1 MGLEVVVNEIIE
13 EGRKEADRI
22 EREGLQEAKAV
33 LEDARSKAEAILDE
47 RDALARR
54 EAQRLQEQE
63 TARMEFEA
71 KRRVLTMKRDLWQ
84 RLKKETLETL
94 SGLDE
99 QTRKGYLQTLIE
111 NAQQEIPQGV
121 VHVRKEDE
129 KLVPRDSGYDVKADL
144 EALGGAVVEDPAGAV
159 SLDLRFETLL
169 DDLWPS
175 VLKEESKRL
184 FG

>member
-13 EGRKEADRI
+13 QGRKEADRI
-22 EREGLQEAKAV
+22 EREGLQEAKAI
-33 LEDARSKAEAILDE
+33 LEDARSKAEATLDE
-47 RDALARR
+47 RDELAKR
-54 EAQRLQEQE
+54 EADRLQEQE

-71 KRRVLTMKRDLWQ
+71 KRRVLTMKRNLWQ

-99 QTRKGYLQTLIE
+99 ATRKRYLQTLLE
-111 NAQQEIPQGV
+111 NAHKEIPEGV

-129 KLVPRDSGYDVKADL
+129 GLVPRSSYEVKGDL
-144 EALGGAVVEDPAGAV
+144 DAIGGAVVEDPEGAV
-159 SLDLRFETLL
+159 SLDLRYETLL